1 MRFAAGCAAF
11 FLLSGISA
19 VAQSTAPTTTTP
31 PQAGNFTCTFETLH
45 PDGKKHGKGNT
56 ITECRSTVVVPP
68 ACPVDMHVRQGF
80 GGGMIAVDE
89 SGVRRKVFAP
99 RLRLFLNDVRKEK
112 AGQTIVSAT
121 VTVHGSSGKARMLPL
136 DAGSGGHDDLKS
148 EDVERTLSVDLAN
161 WGEPGVSGDFRLPG
175 LTSARRIDLQSV
187 TYEDGSTWK
196 LSGDQTCHV
205 APDPVML
212 INQ

>member
-19 VAQSTAPTTTTP
+19 VAQSTAPPTTTLP
-31 PQAGNFTCTFETLH
+31 EAGNFICTFETVH

-68 ACPVDMHVRQGF
+68 ACPVDMHVRQGMSQ
-80 GGGMIAVDE
+80 GMLAVDANGE
-89 SGVRRKVFAP
+89 RRLVFAP
-99 RLRLFLNDVRKEK
+99 RLRLFLNDQRKDK

-121 VTVHGSSGKARMLPL
+121 ITVHGRKGKARLQPL
-136 DAGSGGHDDLKS
+136 NVGPGGSDDSDSADLEK
-148 EDVERTLSVDLAN
+148 TLSVELGN

-205 APDPVML
+205 APDRVML